1 MNEIAE
7 RKKHPRGLMLAASV
21 LLVLIALIALGEW
34 LGWPFLAGPLER
46 MLSNK
51 LDRRVTISAEA
62 DSNTS
67 DEKFRVR
74 FIGGLSL
81 YAPQFEIAAPAWSTT
96 PHLLLAS
103 KVVLKL
109 RYVDLWHAY
118 KGQQLRVRSLR
129 ADMLDGQFERLADGR
144 ATWQLGADP
153 TAETTQPLPVFD
165 HLQVKQAT
173 VNYQDAPFMIDA
185 QGRLSL
191 LAGTSKSASPQPTAA
206 ASSAVT
212 VESQAEI
219 SPGTIVQAN
228 VTGKYRNLPLKID
241 LDASG
246 ELPWATQEANQK
258 IPVQINLDAT
268 IGDASLIFKGNATD
282 ALNFNGLK
290 GDFSVQGPSLAAV
303 GRPLG
308 MTLPTT
314 RTFRTHGIVSKQ
326 EGVWHVVV
334 DDATVGGSK
343 LNGDFTYETAR
354 KIPLLSGQLKGPR
367 LLLVDLGPAIGTT
380 PATNELSAAPV
391 TTPAKKKGKVL
402 PSRPFDLASLR
413 VMDADVMINIGS
425 VDLNTTLL
433 EPLRPLHA
441 RLQLK
446 DSVLTLSDLDTHVG
460 DGSLKGEVSLDGR
473 GSEALW
479 NTNLHWEQVRLERWI
494 HQERNNGSPPYVTG
508 RLSGTTTLKG
518 RGRSTAEILGSLQGR
533 FRTELRKGS
542 VSHLAIELAGLDLA
556 ESLGVLLKGDDALP
570 VECAVA
576 DLNATK
582 GLFHPRLLVVD
593 TTAST
598 VWVDGSVS
606 LATEALDLRAVVS
619 PKDFSL
625 LALRTPLRVR
635 GTFAEP
641 KISLEKK
648 PLARQLAGA
657 LLLSLVNPL
666 AAWLPLVDR
675 GDIKTAKRDAAGCLA
690 LMQRTKGSLP
700 ATQTP

>member
-1 MNEIAE
+1 MNEIA
-7 RKKHPRGLMLAASV
+7 KPNQYPRWLIVSASV

-51 LDRRVTISAEA
+51 LDRRVTISAAAEPNA
-62 DSNTS
+62 SH
-67 DEKFRVR
+67 EKFRVR

-96 PHLLLAS
+96 PHLLLARN
-103 KVVLKL
+103 VALKL
-109 RYVDLWHAY
+109 RYIDLWHAY
-118 KGQQLRVRSLR
+118 KGQQLRVRSLQ
-129 ADMLDGQFERLADGR
+129 ADMIDGQFERLADGR
-144 ATWQLGADP
+144 ATWQLGPDP
-153 TAETTQPLPVFD
+153 TAESTQPLPSFD
-165 HLQVKQAT
+165 QLLVKEAT
-173 VNYQDAPFMIDA
+173 INYQDVPFMIDA

-191 LAGTSKSASPQPTAA
+191 LSGTSQSVSQPVA
-206 ASSAVT
+206 ASGVAIDSAT
-212 VESQAEI
+212 RLAS
-219 SPGTIVQAN
+219 STMLQAN

-241 LDASG
+241 LK
-246 ELPWATQEANQK
+246 ATGDSTWTSNEIHQS
-258 IPVQINLDAT
+258 IPVQVNLDAT
-268 IGDASLIFKGNATD
+268 IGNANLSFTGTATD
-282 ALNFNGLK
+282 ALNFNELK
-290 GDFSVQGPSLAAV
+290 GDFSVKGPSLAAV
-303 GRPLG
+303 GQPLG
-308 MTLPTT
+308 VTLPTT
-314 RTFRTHGIVSKQ
+314 RAFRTNGKVSKQ
-326 EGVWHVVV
+326 ESTWHVVI

-343 LNGDFTYETAR
+343 LNGDFTYESAR
-354 KIPLLSGQLKGPR
+354 KIPLLTGQLNGPR
-367 LLLVDLGPAIGTT
+367 LLMVDLGPAIGTA
-380 PATNELSAAPV
+380 PATEDFSSVPV
-391 TTPAKKKGKVL
+391 TTPTKQRGKIL

-413 VMDADVMINIGS
+413 VMEADVLINIDS

-433 EPLRPLHA
+433 EPLRPLHTH
-441 RLQLK
+441 LQLK
-446 DSVLTLSDLDTHVG
+446 DSVLTLSDLVTHVG
-460 DGSLKGEVSLDGR
+460 DGDLKGKVSLDGR

-479 NTNLHWEQVRLERWI
+479 STHLHWEGVRLERWI
-494 HQERNNGSPPYVTG
+494 HQVRKNGSPPYVTG
-508 RLSGTTTLKG
+508 RLNGATNLEG
-518 RGRSTAEILGSLQGR
+518 QGRSTAEILGSLQGH
-533 FRTELRKGS
+533 FRTELRNGS

-556 ESLGVLLKGDDALP
+556 ESLGVILKGDDALP

-576 DLNATK
+576 DLYATK

-606 LATEALDLRAVVS
+606 LAKESMDLRAVVS

-625 LALRTPLRVR
+625 LALRTPLHVR

-648 PLARQLAGA
+648 PLARQLASA

>member
-1 MNEIAE
+1 MNEIA
-7 RKKHPRGLMLAASV
+7 KPNQYPRWLIVSASV

-34 LGWPFLAGPLER
+34 LGWPFLAGPLEH

-51 LDRRVTISAEA
+51 LDRRVTISAAAEPNA
-62 DSNTS
+62 LH
-67 DEKFRVR
+67 EKFRVR

-96 PHLLLAS
+96 PHLLLARN
-103 KVVLKL
+103 VALKL
-109 RYVDLWHAY
+109 RYIDLWHAY
-118 KGQQLRVRSLR
+118 KGQQLRVRSLQ
-129 ADMLDGQFERLADGR
+129 ADMIDGQFERLADGR
-144 ATWQLGADP
+144 ATWQLGPDP
-153 TAETTQPLPVFD
+153 TAESTQPLPSFD
-165 HLQVKQAT
+165 QLLVKEAT
-173 VNYQDAPFMIDA
+173 INYQDVPFLIDA

-191 LAGTSKSASPQPTAA
+191 LSGTPQPISQPVA
-206 ASSAVT
+206 ASGVAIDSEARLASNT
-212 VESQAEI
+212 
-219 SPGTIVQAN
+219 TLQAN

-241 LDASG
+241 LK
-246 ELPWATQEANQK
+246 ATGDSTWTSNEIHQG
-258 IPVQINLDAT
+258 IPVQVNLDAT
-268 IGDASLIFKGNATD
+268 IGNANLSFTGTATD
-282 ALNFNGLK
+282 TLNFNGLK
-290 GDFSVQGPSLAAV
+290 GDFSVKGPSLAAV
-303 GRPLG
+303 GQPLG
-308 MTLPTT
+308 VTLPTT
-314 RTFRTHGIVSKQ
+314 RAFRTNGKVSKQ
-326 EGVWHVVV
+326 ESTWHVVI

-343 LNGDFTYETAR
+343 LNGDFTYESAR
-354 KIPLLSGQLKGPR
+354 KIPLLTGQLNGPR
-367 LLLVDLGPAIGTT
+367 LLMVDLGPAIGTA
-380 PATNELSAAPV
+380 PATEDFSSVPV
-391 TTPAKKKGKVL
+391 TTPTKQRGKIL

-413 VMDADVMINIGS
+413 VMEADVLINIDS

-433 EPLRPLHA
+433 EPLRPLHTH
-441 RLQLK
+441 LQLK
-446 DSVLTLSDLDTHVG
+446 DSVLTLSDLVTHVG
-460 DGSLKGEVSLDGR
+460 DGDLKGKVSLDGR

-479 NTNLHWEQVRLERWI
+479 STHLHWEGVRLERWI
-494 HQERNNGSPPYVTG
+494 HQVRKNGSPPYVTG
-508 RLSGTTTLKG
+508 RLNGATNLEG
-518 RGRSTAEILGSLQGR
+518 QGRSTAEILGSLQGH
-533 FRTELRKGS
+533 FRTELRNGS

-556 ESLGVLLKGDDALP
+556 ESLGVILKGDDALP

-576 DLNATK
+576 DLYATK

-606 LATEALDLRAVVS
+606 LAKESMDLRAVVS

-625 LALRTPLRVR
+625 LALRTPLHVR

-648 PLARQLAGA
+648 PLARQLASA

>member
-1 MNEIAE
+1 MNEIA
-7 RKKHPRGLMLAASV
+7 KPNQYPRWLIVSASV

-51 LDRRVTISAEA
+51 LDRRVTISAAAEPNA
-62 DSNTS
+62 SH
-67 DEKFRVR
+67 EKFRVR

-96 PHLLLAS
+96 PHLLLARN
-103 KVVLKL
+103 VALKL
-109 RYVDLWHAY
+109 RYIDLWHAY
-118 KGQQLRVRSLR
+118 KGQQLRVRSLQ
-129 ADMLDGQFERLADGR
+129 ADMIDGQFERLADGR
-144 ATWQLGADP
+144 ATWQLGPDP
-153 TAETTQPLPVFD
+153 TAESTQPLPSFD
-165 HLQVKQAT
+165 QLLVKEAT
-173 VNYQDAPFMIDA
+173 INYQDVPFMIDA

-191 LAGTSKSASPQPTAA
+191 LSGTSQSVSQPV
-206 ASSAVT
+206 ASSGVAIDSAT
-212 VESQAEI
+212 HLAS
-219 SPGTIVQAN
+219 STMLQAN

-241 LDASG
+241 LK
-246 ELPWATQEANQK
+246 ATGDSTWTSNEVHQS
-258 IPVQINLDAT
+258 IPVQVNLDAT
-268 IGDASLIFKGNATD
+268 IGNANLSFTGTATD

-290 GDFSVQGPSLAAV
+290 GDFSVKGPSLAAV
-303 GRPLG
+303 GQPLG
-308 MTLPTT
+308 VTLPTT
-314 RTFRTHGIVSKQ
+314 RAFRTNGKVSKQ
-326 EGVWHVVV
+326 ESTWHVVI

-343 LNGDFTYETAR
+343 LNGDFTYESAR
-354 KIPLLSGQLKGPR
+354 KIPLLTGQLNGPR
-367 LLLVDLGPAIGTT
+367 LLMVDLGPAIGTA
-380 PATNELSAAPV
+380 PATEDFSSVPV
-391 TTPAKKKGKVL
+391 TTPTKQRGKIL

-413 VMDADVMINIGS
+413 VMEADVLINIDS

-433 EPLRPLHA
+433 EPLRPLHTH
-441 RLQLK
+441 LQLK
-446 DSVLTLSDLDTHVG
+446 DSVLTLSDLVTHVG
-460 DGSLKGEVSLDGR
+460 DGDLKGKVSLDGR

-479 NTNLHWEQVRLERWI
+479 STHLHWEGVRLERWI
-494 HQERNNGSPPYVTG
+494 HQVRKNGSPPYVTG
-508 RLSGTTTLKG
+508 RLNGATNLEG
-518 RGRSTAEILGSLQGR
+518 QGRSTAEILGSLQGH
-533 FRTELRKGS
+533 FRTELRNGS

-556 ESLGVLLKGDDALP
+556 ESLGVILKGDDALP

-576 DLNATK
+576 DLYATK

-606 LATEALDLRAVVS
+606 LAKESMDLRAVVS

-625 LALRTPLRVR
+625 LALRTPLHVR

-648 PLARQLAGA
+648 PLARQLASA

>member
-1 MNEIAE
+1 MNEIA
-7 RKKHPRGLMLAASV
+7 KPNQYPRWLIVSASV

-46 MLSNK
+46 ILSNK
-51 LDRRVTISAEA
+51 LDRRVTISAAAEPNA
-62 DSNTS
+62 LH
-67 DEKFRVR
+67 EKFRVR

-81 YAPQFEIAAPAWSTT
+81 YAPQFEISAPAWSTT
-96 PHLLLAS
+96 PHLLLARN
-103 KVVLKL
+103 VELKL
-109 RYVDLWHAY
+109 RYIDLWHAY
-118 KGQQLRVRSLR
+118 KGQQLRVRSLQ
-129 ADMLDGQFERLADGR
+129 ADMIDGQFERLADGR
-144 ATWQLGADP
+144 ATWQLGPDP
-153 TAETTQPLPVFD
+153 TAESTQPLPSFD
-165 HLQVKQAT
+165 QLLVKEAT
-173 VNYQDAPFMIDA
+173 INYQDVPFMIDA

-191 LAGTSKSASPQPTAA
+191 LSGTSQSVSQPV
-206 ASSAVT
+206 ASSGVAIDSAT
-212 VESQAEI
+212 HLAS
-219 SPGTIVQAN
+219 STMLQAN

-241 LDASG
+241 LK
-246 ELPWATQEANQK
+246 ATGDSTWTSNEIHQS
-258 IPVQINLDAT
+258 IPVQVNLDAT
-268 IGDASLIFKGNATD
+268 IGNANLSFTGTATD
-282 ALNFNGLK
+282 ALNFNELK
-290 GDFSVQGPSLAAV
+290 GDFSVKGPSLAAV
-303 GRPLG
+303 GQPLG
-308 MTLPTT
+308 VTLPTT
-314 RTFRTHGIVSKQ
+314 RAFRTNGKVSKQ
-326 EGVWHVVV
+326 ESTWHVVI

-343 LNGDFTYETAR
+343 LNGDFTYESAR
-354 KIPLLSGQLKGPR
+354 KIPLLTGQLNGPR
-367 LLLVDLGPAIGTT
+367 LLMVDLGPAIGTA
-380 PATNELSAAPV
+380 PATEDFSSVPV
-391 TTPAKKKGKVL
+391 TTPTKQRGKIL

-413 VMDADVMINIGS
+413 VMEADVLINIDS

-433 EPLRPLHA
+433 EPLRPLHTH
-441 RLQLK
+441 LQLK
-446 DSVLTLSDLDTHVG
+446 DSVLTLSDLVTHVG
-460 DGSLKGEVSLDGR
+460 DGDLKGKVSLDGR

-479 NTNLHWEQVRLERWI
+479 STHLHWEGVRLERWI
-494 HQERNNGSPPYVTG
+494 HQVRKNGSPPYVTG
-508 RLSGTTTLKG
+508 RLNGATNLEG
-518 RGRSTAEILGSLQGR
+518 QGRSTAEILGSLQGH
-533 FRTELRKGS
+533 FRTELRNGS

-556 ESLGVLLKGDDALP
+556 ESLGVILKGDDALP

-576 DLNATK
+576 DLYATK

-606 LATEALDLRAVVS
+606 LAKESMDLRAVVS

-625 LALRTPLRVR
+625 LALRTPLHVR

-648 PLARQLAGA
+648 PLARQLASA

>member
-7 RKKHPRGLMLAASV
+7 HKKHPRWLMFATSGLLI
-21 LLVLIALIALGEW
+21 LIALIALGEW

-46 MLSNK
+46 VLSNK
-51 LDRRVTISAEA
+51 LDRRVTVSADAEP
-62 DSNTS
+62 NTS
-67 DEKFRVR
+67 HEKFRVR
-74 FIGGLSL
+74 FIGGFSL

-96 PHLLLAS
+96 PHLLLAR
-103 KVVLKL
+103 KVALKL
-109 RYVDLWHAY
+109 RYIDLWHAY
-118 KGQQLRVRSLR
+118 KGQQLRVRSLQ

-144 ATWQLGADP
+144 ATWQLGPDP

-165 HLQVKQAT
+165 HVQVKQAT

-191 LAGTSKSASPQPTAA
+191 LAGTSMPTTPTAS
-206 ASSAVT
+206 ASSAVAID
-212 VESQAEI
+212 SQADT

-268 IGDASLIFKGNATD
+268 IGNANLVFKGNASD

-290 GDFSVQGPSLAAV
+290 GDFSVKGPSLAAV
-303 GRPLG
+303 GQPLG
-308 MTLPTT
+308 VTLPTT
-314 RTFRTHGIVSKQ
+314 RAFRTNGMVSKQ
-326 EGVWHVVV
+326 EGTWHVVV

-343 LNGDFTYETAR
+343 LNGDFTYEAAR
-354 KIPLLSGQLKGPR
+354 KVPLLSGQLNGPR

-391 TTPAKKKGKVL
+391 TTPTKQKGKVL

-441 RLQLK
+441 HLLLK
-446 DSVLTLSDLDTHVG
+446 DSVLTLGDLDTRVG
-460 DGSLKGEVSLDGR
+460 DGSLKGKVSLDGR

-479 NTNLHWEQVRLERWI
+479 NTNLHWEEVRLERWI
-494 HQERNNGSPPYVTG
+494 HQVRKNGSPPYVTG
-508 RLSGTTTLKG
+508 RLNGITNLKG
-518 RGRSTAEILGSLQGR
+518 QGRSTAEILGSLQGR

-635 GTFAEP
+635 GTFADP

>member
-7 RKKHPRGLMLAASV
+7 HKKHPRWLMLAASV

-51 LDRRVTISAEA
+51 LDRRVTISA
-62 DSNTS
+62 NS
-67 DEKFRVR
+67 DPNASQEKFRVR

-96 PHLLLAS
+96 PHLLLARN
-103 KVVLKL
+103 VALKL
-109 RYVDLWHAY
+109 RYIDLWHAY
-118 KGQQLRVRSLR
+118 KGQQLRIRSLQ

-185 QGRLSL
+185 QGHLSL
-191 LAGTSKSASPQPTAA
+191 LAATAQAASPQPVA
-206 ASSAVT
+206 ASNAVAID
-212 VESQAEI
+212 SQAGI
-219 SPGTIVQAN
+219 SSGSIVQAN

-241 LDASG
+241 FEAAG
-246 ELPWATQEANQK
+246 ELPGATPEANQK
-258 IPVQINLDAT
+258 TPVRINLDAT
-268 IGDASLIFKGNATD
+268 IGNAHMVFKGNATD

-290 GDFSVQGPSLAAV
+290 GDFSVKGPSLAAV
-303 GRPLG
+303 GQPLG
-308 MTLPTT
+308 ITLPTT
-314 RTFRTHGIVSKQ
+314 RAFRTNGIVSKQ
-326 EGVWHVVV
+326 GGTWHVIV
-334 DDATVGGSK
+334 DEATVGGSK
-343 LNGDFTYETAR
+343 LNGDFTYETTR
-354 KIPLLSGQLKGPR
+354 KVPLLSGQLNGPR
-367 LLLVDLGPAIGTT
+367 LLMVDLGPAIGTT
-380 PATNELSAAPV
+380 PATNELTAAPI
-391 TTPAKKKGKVL
+391 TAPSKQKGKVL

-441 RLQLK
+441 HLLLK
-446 DSVLTLSDLDTHVG
+446 DSVLTLSDLDTRVG
-460 DGSLKGEVSLDGR
+460 DGSLKGKVSLDGR

-479 NTNLHWEQVRLERWI
+479 NTNLHWEEVRLERWI
-494 HQERNNGSPPYVTG
+494 HQQRKKGAPPYVTG
-508 RLSGTTTLKG
+508 RLYGITNLQG
-518 RGRSTAEILGSLQGR
+518 QGRSTAEILGSLQGR
-533 FRTELRKGS
+533 FRTELRNGS

-635 GTFAEP
+635 GTFADP
-641 KISLEKK
+641 KISVEKK
-648 PLARQLAGA
+648 PLARQLASA

-690 LMQRTKGSLP
+690 LMQRTKGSVP
-700 ATQTP
+700 ATQTR

>member
-1 MNEIAE
+1 VNEIA
-7 RKKHPRGLMLAASV
+7 KPNQHPRWLIVSASV

-46 MLSNK
+46 MLANK
-51 LDRRVTISAEA
+51 LDRRVTISAAAEPNA
-62 DSNTS
+62 SH
-67 DEKFRVR
+67 EKFRVR

-96 PHLLLAS
+96 PHLLLARN
-103 KVVLKL
+103 VELKL
-109 RYVDLWHAY
+109 RYIDLWHAY
-118 KGQQLRVRSLR
+118 KGQQLRVRSLQ
-129 ADMLDGQFERLADGR
+129 ADMIDGQFERLADGR
-144 ATWQLGADP
+144 ATWQLGPDP
-153 TAETTQPLPVFD
+153 TAESTQPLPSFD
-165 HLQVKQAT
+165 QLQVKEAT
-173 VNYQDAPFMIDA
+173 INYQDVPFMIDA

-191 LAGTSKSASPQPTAA
+191 LSGTPQPVSQPVA
-206 ASSAVT
+206 ASGVAIDSEARLASNT
-212 VESQAEI
+212 
-219 SPGTIVQAN
+219 TLQAN

-241 LDASG
+241 LK
-246 ELPWATQEANQK
+246 ATGDSTWTSNEIHQG
-258 IPVQINLDAT
+258 IPVQVNLDAT
-268 IGDASLIFKGNATD
+268 IGNANLSFTGTATD
-282 ALNFNGLK
+282 TLNFNGLK
-290 GDFSVQGPSLAAV
+290 GDFSVKGPSLAAV
-303 GRPLG
+303 GQPLG
-308 MTLPTT
+308 VTLPTT
-314 RTFRTHGIVSKQ
+314 RAFRTNGKVSKQ
-326 EGVWHVVV
+326 ESTWHVVI

-343 LNGDFTYETAR
+343 LNGDFTYESAR
-354 KIPLLSGQLKGPR
+354 KIPLLTGQLNGPR
-367 LLLVDLGPAIGTT
+367 LLMVDLGPAIGTA
-380 PATNELSAAPV
+380 PATEDFSSVPV
-391 TTPAKKKGKVL
+391 TTPTKQRGKIL

-413 VMDADVMINIGS
+413 VMEADVMINIDS

-433 EPLRPLHA
+433 EPLRPLHTH
-441 RLQLK
+441 LQLK
-446 DSVLTLSDLDTHVG
+446 DSVLTLSDLVTHVG
-460 DGSLKGEVSLDGR
+460 DGDLKGKVSLDGR

-479 NTNLHWEQVRLERWI
+479 NTHLHWEGVRLERWI
-494 HQERNNGSPPYVTG
+494 HQVRKNGSPPYVTG
-508 RLSGTTTLKG
+508 RLNGATNLEG
-518 RGRSTAEILGSLQGR
+518 QGRSTAEILGSLQGH
-533 FRTELRKGS
+533 FRTELRNGS

-556 ESLGVLLKGDDALP
+556 ESLGVILKGDDALP

-576 DLNATK
+576 DLYATK

-593 TTAST
+593 TKAST

-625 LALRTPLRVR
+625 LALRTPLHVR

-648 PLARQLAGA
+648 PLARQLASA

-700 ATQTP
+700 ATQKP

>member
-1 MNEIAE
+1 MNEIA
-7 RKKHPRGLMLAASV
+7 KPNQYPRWLIVSASV

-46 MLSNK
+46 ILSNK
-51 LDRRVTISAEA
+51 LDRRVTISAAAEPNA
-62 DSNTS
+62 LH
-67 DEKFRVR
+67 EKFRVR

-81 YAPQFEIAAPAWSTT
+81 YAPQFEISAPAWSTT
-96 PHLLLAS
+96 PHLLLARN
-103 KVVLKL
+103 VELKL
-109 RYVDLWHAY
+109 RYIDLWHAY
-118 KGQQLRVRSLR
+118 KGQQLRVRSLQ
-129 ADMLDGQFERLADGR
+129 ADMIDGQFERLADGR
-144 ATWQLGADP
+144 ATWQLGPDP
-153 TAETTQPLPVFD
+153 TAESTQPLPSFD
-165 HLQVKQAT
+165 QLLVKEAT
-173 VNYQDAPFMIDA
+173 INYQDVPFMIDA

-191 LAGTSKSASPQPTAA
+191 LSGTSQSVSQPVA
-206 ASSAVT
+206 ASGVAIDSAT
-212 VESQAEI
+212 RLAS
-219 SPGTIVQAN
+219 STMLQAN

-241 LDASG
+241 LK
-246 ELPWATQEANQK
+246 ATGDSTWTSNEIHQS
-258 IPVQINLDAT
+258 IPVQVNLDAT
-268 IGDASLIFKGNATD
+268 IGNANLSFTGTATD
-282 ALNFNGLK
+282 ALNFNELK
-290 GDFSVQGPSLAAV
+290 GDFSVKGPSLAAV
-303 GRPLG
+303 GQPLG
-308 MTLPTT
+308 VTLPTT
-314 RTFRTHGIVSKQ
+314 RAFRTNGKVSKQ
-326 EGVWHVVV
+326 ESTWHVVI

-343 LNGDFTYETAR
+343 LNGDFTYESAR
-354 KIPLLSGQLKGPR
+354 KIPLLTGQLNGPR
-367 LLLVDLGPAIGTT
+367 LLMVDLGPAIGTA
-380 PATNELSAAPV
+380 PATEDFSSVPV
-391 TTPAKKKGKVL
+391 TTPTKQRGKIL

-413 VMDADVMINIGS
+413 VMEADVLINIDS

-433 EPLRPLHA
+433 EPLRPLHTH
-441 RLQLK
+441 LQLK
-446 DSVLTLSDLDTHVG
+446 DSVLTLSDLVTHVG
-460 DGSLKGEVSLDGR
+460 DGDLKGKVSLDGR

-479 NTNLHWEQVRLERWI
+479 STHLHWEGVRLERWI
-494 HQERNNGSPPYVTG
+494 HQVRKNGSPPYVTG
-508 RLSGTTTLKG
+508 RLNGATNLEG
-518 RGRSTAEILGSLQGR
+518 QGRSTAEILGSLQGH
-533 FRTELRKGS
+533 FRTELRNGS

-556 ESLGVLLKGDDALP
+556 ESLGVILKGDDALP

-576 DLNATK
+576 DLYATK

-606 LATEALDLRAVVS
+606 LAKESMDLRAVVS

-625 LALRTPLRVR
+625 LALRTPLHVR

-648 PLARQLAGA
+648 PLARQLASA